1 MMPEKI
7 WTGNTRSILQIMKD
21 ITTMTD
27 SAAIV
32 SDQIDPSP
40 LFCERTFF
48 QKIREEGC
56 NPIAR
61 DGGLYIDFI
70 NSAAVRDAGRWAALH
85 DPDGAL
91 RLEYARAAWE
101 DRRTD
106 DEVILLGAETV

>member
-1 MMPEKI
+1 
-7 WTGNTRSILQIMKD
+7 MKA
-21 ITTMTD
+21 ITNMTD

-56 NPIAR
+56 NPLVTQN
-61 DGGLYIDFI
+61 GLYTGFV

-85 DPDGAL
+85 DPDGTL

-106 DEVILLGAETV
+106 DEVILLGAETVRVQPL